1 MLARED
7 GDVVVTR
14 GSTYENRANL
24 APGFFDQ
31 VIRKYEGTRLGRQEL
46 NAELLDD
53 TPGALWSHSII
64 DAARVSAAPPLQR
77 IVVAIDPAVT
87 SGEDADETGI
97 VVVGKDAN
105 GHGYV
110 LQDLSGK
117 YSPTEWARVAV
128 TAYRTHRADRIV
140 AERNNGGD
148 MVQATIRMVDP
159 NVALSTV
166 WASRGKVTR
175 AEPVS
180 ALYEQGRM
188 HHTGSFPQLED
199 QMTNFASDFDREAAG
214 YSPDRLDALVWAA
227 TELLVKPMSSFGVF
241 EYYRQK
247 AAEIKAAQ

>member
-1 MLARED
+1 
-7 GDVVVTR
+7 
-14 GSTYENRANL
+14 
-24 APGFFDQ
+24 
-31 VIRKYEGTRLGRQEL
+31 
-46 NAELLDD
+46 
-53 TPGALWSHSII
+53 
-64 DAARVSAAPPLQR
+64 
-77 IVVAIDPAVT
+77 VT

-110 LQDLSGK
+110 LEDLSGK
-117 YSPTEWARVAV
+117 YSPTEWARIAVA
-128 TAYRTHRADRIV
+128 AYSTHRADRIV

-188 HHTGSFPQLED
+188 HHIGSFPQLED
-199 QMTNFASDFDREAAG
+199 QMTNFTSDFDRDAAG
-214 YSPDRLDALVWAA
+214 YSPDRLDALVWAT
-227 TELLVKPMSSFGVF
+227 TELLVEPMKGYAIYEV
-241 EYYRQK
+241 YRQW
-247 AAEIKAAQ
+247 AAEALAALND